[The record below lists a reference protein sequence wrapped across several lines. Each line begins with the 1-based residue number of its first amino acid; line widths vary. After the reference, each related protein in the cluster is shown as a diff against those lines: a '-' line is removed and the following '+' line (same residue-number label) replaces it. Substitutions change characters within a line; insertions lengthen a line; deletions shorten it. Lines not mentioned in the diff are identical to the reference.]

1 MGEPTAPSAPAERV
15 PSSALTVVSPPTV
28 IVDIQPIDPLT
39 GRPIPLEKRC
49 KARNK
54 NCRECKYR
62 YPRGSMDIR
71 CPVCGEERHCRNQV
85 VRGFPVCRMHGAGGG
100 APPKSKFLVVE
111 HLLEKYNRLLGSPNL
126 LSMASELALVSA
138 RTEQLMGQLED
149 TDLVAANSKLRAA
162 ASKIERGIITGIH
175 ATIHEGLF
183 ELRSAMDPIN
193 AEEWTWH
200 QVQENVELARR
211 LVDTERRWLAAAE
224 QTIPVQQVLEFAV
237 MMQRITLKYIKDPVD
252 RMEYTREVHALST
265 GHRV

>member
-1 MGEPTAPSAPAERV
+1 MGEPITEAVPAERV
-15 PSSALTVVSPPTV
+15 PSSALTVVSPPTAV
-28 IVDIQPIDPLT
+28 LDIQPIDPLT
-39 GRPIPLEKRC
+39 GRPLPPEKRC

-85 VRGFPVCRMHGAGGG
+85 VRGYPVCRMHGARGG
-100 APPKSKFLVVE
+100 APLKSKFLVVE

-126 LSMASELALVSA
+126 LSLSSELALVSA
-138 RTEQLMGQLED
+138 RTEQLMAQLED
-149 TDLVAANSKLRAA
+149 TDLVAANARLRNAA
-162 ASKIERGIITGIH
+162 AKIERGIITGVH
-175 ATIHEGLF
+175 AVIHEGLF

-211 LVDTERRWLAAAE
+211 LSDTERHWLTQAE
-224 QTIPVQQVLEFAV
+224 QTVPMQQVLEFAV

-252 RMEYTREVHALST
+252 RMEYGREVHALST
-265 GHRV
+265 GHSA

>member
-1 MGEPTAPSAPAERV
+1 MVEPTVPCAPAERV
-15 PSSALTVVSPPTV
+15 PPSAITVVPPPTTV
-28 IVDIQPIDPLT
+28 GDIQPINPLT
-39 GRPIPLEKRC
+39 GKPLEPMRRC

-71 CPVCGEERHCRNQV
+71 CPVCGEEWHCRNQV
-85 VRGFPVCRMHGAGGG
+85 VRGYPVCRMHGARGG

-138 RTEQLMGQLED
+138 RTEQLMDQLED
-149 TDLVAANSKLRAA
+149 TDLVAANSKLRSAA
-162 ASKIERGIITGIH
+162 AKIERGIITGVH

-193 AEEWTWH
+193 AREWTWH

-211 LVDTERRWLAAAE
+211 LVDTERRWLAQGE
-224 QTIPVQQVLEFAV
+224 QTVPVQQVLEFAV
-237 MMQRITLKYIKDPVD
+237 MMQRITFKYIKDPVD
-252 RMEYTREVHALST
+252 RIEYGREVHALTT
-265 GHRV
+265 GHRA